1 MFVKH
6 VQIQPKIC
14 KDLVLNLMEFYK
26 KSKLINKNKKEY
38 GIISIKRK
46 QIKTM
51 KLKTIIQ
58 NLNISIW
65 LKTKRINLI
74 NQPVLKQKILL

>member
-1 MFVKH
+1 
-6 VQIQPKIC
+6 
-14 KDLVLNLMEFYK
+14 MEFYK

-51 KLKTIIQ
+51 KLKTAI
-58 NLNISIW
+58 NFLKISI
-65 LKTKRINLI
+65 
-74 NQPVLKQKILL
+74 

>member
-26 KSKLINKNKKEY
+26 KLKLINKNKKEY

>member
-14 KDLVLNLMEFYK
+14 NDLVLNLMEFYK
-26 KSKLINKNKKEY
+26 KSKWINKNKKEY

-51 KLKTIIQ
+51 KLKTTI
-58 NLNISIW
+58 NFLKISI
-65 LKTKRINLI
+65 
-74 NQPVLKQKILL
+74 

>member
-1 MFVKH
+1 MFVKQ
-6 VQIQPKIC
+6 VQTQPKIFN
-14 KDLVLNLMEFYK
+14 DLVLNSMEFYK

-51 KLKTIIQ
+51 KLKTAI
-58 NLNISIW
+58 NFLKISI
-65 LKTKRINLI
+65 
-74 NQPVLKQKILL
+74 